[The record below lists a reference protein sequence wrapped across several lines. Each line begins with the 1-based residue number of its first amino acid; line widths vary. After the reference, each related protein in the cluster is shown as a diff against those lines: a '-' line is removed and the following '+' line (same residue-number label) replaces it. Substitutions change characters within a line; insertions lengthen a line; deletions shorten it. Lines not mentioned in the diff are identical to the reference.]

1 MTSIAA
7 RNSMAT
13 AITTA
18 LITTAAVLPAARH
31 IPSTTPNIAEIISAI
46 SMNTS
51 ATMSD
56 TPSILP

>member
-1 MTSIAA
+1 
-7 RNSMAT
+7 MAT

-18 LITTAAVLPAARH
+18 HITTAAVLPAARH

>member
-1 MTSIAA
+1 
-7 RNSMAT
+7 MAT

-18 LITTAAVLPAARH
+18 LITTAAVLPAARLM
-31 IPSTTPNIAEIISAI
+31 PSTTPNIAESISAI